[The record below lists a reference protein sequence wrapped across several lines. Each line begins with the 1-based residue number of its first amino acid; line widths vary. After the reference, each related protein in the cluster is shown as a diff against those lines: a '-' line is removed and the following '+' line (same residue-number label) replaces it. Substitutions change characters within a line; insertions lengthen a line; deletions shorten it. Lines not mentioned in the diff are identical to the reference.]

1 MMTAPTQ
8 RLKVTIIVA
17 FCLALLASAS
27 APAKP
32 LMPSHLK
39 VTVGQKA
46 PDFAIPAGNGST
58 VRLSALRGH
67 SVLLYF
73 YRGYW

>member
-1 MMTAPTQ
+1 MITASTQ
-8 RLKVTIIVA
+8 RLKVTVILA
-17 FCLALLASAS
+17 FCLALLASTS
-27 APAKP
+27 AAAKP

-58 VRLSALRGH
+58 VRLSALAGH
-67 SVLLYF
+67 NVLLFF